1 MKLTPKQIQDNW
13 SIFLNN
19 IEVHIIS
26 DRKETMLS
34 FYKSIFILLGIMGGF
49 WV

>member
-19 IEVHIIS
+19 IEVYITS
-26 DRKETMLS
+26 NRKEKLLN
-34 FYKSIFILLGIMGGF
+34 FYKT
-49 WV
+49 

>member
-19 IEVHIIS
+19 IEVYITS
-26 DRKETMLS
+26 DRNA
-34 FYKSIFILLGIMGGF
+34 GF
-49 WV
+49 S